1 MVWFYGSFM
10 SCSAIIIKMPFLCA
24 VLWNVKVGEMQ
35 ALFFNTN
42 PSTKVYRV
50 SLVCVNTYVAACVVC
65 VEGELL
71 IILGPDV
78 WRFQVWKASERFV
91 TPLFAYRKGLGTGDT
106 TLTLINTI
114 GKDLQLKCSSTWRHW
129 ALTCFFSIYT
139 DEIQM
144 MDSTGQLYTYADD
157 MLRIGIMQT
166 RNQVL
171 QSEYVCY
178 IGELSRWWET
188 ASFLLT
194 KVQLRSWFVG
204 DSPYQ

>member
-42 PSTKVYRV
+42 PSPKVYRV

-71 IILGPDV
+71 I
-78 WRFQVWKASERFV
+78 
-91 TPLFAYRKGLGTGDT
+91 FAYRKGLGTGDT

-144 MDSTGQLYTYADD
+144 LDSTGQLYTYADD

-204 DSPYQ
+204 NSPYQ